1 MTLVTELRRRKRYLR
16 REGGFTWTAVAIL
29 LSAGAVLLTAQMA
42 GWL

>member
-1 MTLVTELRRRKRYLR
+1 MTFVTELRRRKRYLR

-29 LSAGAVLLTAQMA
+29 LSAGVAMLTFQMA